1 MIESAIN
8 FLKENESRVHWYSFE
23 GKIVTFFRCFCLYE
37 RHVHSKQ
44 TGIAIW
50 RGVWRFKP
58 FKHECNA
65 IHSFRWM
72 IFSVCQL
79 K

>member
-44 TGIAIW
+44 TGIAIGAVC
-50 RGVWRFKP
+50 GVLNRLNTNATRF
-58 FKHECNA
+58 
-65 IHSFRWM
+65 IHPGG
-72 IFSVCQL
+72 
-79 K
+79 